1 MVGVTL
7 RARLTMFF
15 AGIVVVPLL
24 AAAVVLQQLVSREIQ
39 KRNETQLQVGSR
51 SAAGLWRAHLDV
63 ARREVRHVAR
73 DIIDSIDAGDLD
85 EGLDRARQEGELDF
99 LVVTS
104 GADVLGESLG
114 EAAFLEG
121 EGSPTPAELAAE
133 GGSAGL
139 LRSRVEVLAG
149 KRTVTV
155 TGGFYA
161 DQPFVREL
169 SRTTGLDL
177 AVTSGGRVI
186 ATTLS
191 SAPRIPSGAV
201 GLVDIGEGMEALVS
215 EVQGDDGGIAVIA
228 RPEGA
233 AGFRTSIWVIVVAI
247 GLLVATALG
256 YALARLL
263 ARPLQRLAEGA
274 MAVASGDFD
283 THVDAEGQGD
293 VAQLA
298 TAFNS
303 MTENLRGY
311 VGELRKSRDE
321 LRRGLDRLGA
331 TLSST
336 HDLEGMFGVILDT
349 AAITLGAKAGAV
361 YLLSPSGRDVRLEV
375 ARGYQAPERAAL
387 RIGEGI
393 AGRSAAGVSVLLPS
407 ERDPV
412 SPSRPVEPAAPTAVA
427 VPLIRGDRTMGVL
440 ALYGR
445 STPEPFVQDDV
456 ATLGSFA
463 AQASVAV
470 ENVLLHKEAQRLS
483 ITDGLTGVWN
493 RRYLQL
499 TLTKEIERAQRFDRP
514 LSVLMMDIDHFKL
527 VNDAHGHQVGDEVL
541 VELTRRTMSTIRGQI
556 DALARYGGEEFI
568 VVLPETPR
576 DGARVVADKI
586 LSVIRHRPF
595 VEDGDGG
602 VPLTVSIGVA
612 AFPEDGSTAD
622 ELVRAADLAMYR
634 AKEAGRDRV
643 EVAQTH

>member
-1 MVGVTL
+1 MTL

-24 AAAVVLQQLVSREIQ
+24 AAAVVLQQLVSREIH
-39 KRNETQLQVGSR
+39 KRSETRLQVGSR
-51 SAAGLWRAHLDV
+51 ATAELWRDQLDV

-73 DIIDSIDAGDLD
+73 GIVDSIDRD
-85 EGLDRARQEGELDF
+85 ELVVGLDRARQEGELDF
-99 LVVTS
+99 LVVT
-104 GADVLGESLG
+104 ADGSVIAESVG
-114 EAAFLEG
+114 KASFLENVETPAAAKLVAE
-121 EGSPTPAELAAE
+121 EGSAQ
-133 GGSAGL
+133 L

-161 DQPFVREL
+161 DQSFVRDL
-169 SRTTGLDL
+169 SGATGLDL

-186 ATTLS
+186 ASTLS
-191 SAPRIPSGAV
+191 PAPRIPSGSV
-201 GLVDIGEGMEALVS
+201 GLVQIGEGMDALVS
-215 EVQGDDGGIAVIA
+215 EVQGENGGIAVIA
-228 RPEGA
+228 QPEGA
-233 AGFRTSIWVIVVAI
+233 AGFRTSIWIIVVAI

-298 TAFNS
+298 EAFNS

-321 LRRGLDRLGA
+321 LRRGLDRLGE

-336 HDLEGMFGVILDT
+336 HDLEGMFSVILDT
-349 AAITLGAKAGAV
+349 AAITLGAKSGAV

-375 ARGYQAPERAAL
+375 ARGYEAPERATL
-387 RIGEGI
+387 RIGEGV
-393 AGRSAAGVSVLLPS
+393 AGRSAAGLSVLLPS

-412 SPSRPVEPAAPTAVA
+412 SPSRPVEPAAPTAIA

-445 STPEPFVQDDV
+445 SIPEPFVQEDV

-499 TLTKEIERAQRFDRP
+499 TLTKEIERAQRFGRP

-556 DALARYGGEEFI
+556 DSLARYGGEEFI
-568 VVLPETPR
+568 VVLPETPS
-576 DGARVVADKI
+576 DGAKVVADKI
-586 LSVIRHRPF
+586 LAVIRHRPF
-595 VEDGDGG
+595 VEDEGAG

-643 EVAQTH
+643 EIAQAH

>member
-1 MVGVTL
+1 VTL
-7 RARLTMFF
+7 RARLTVFF

-24 AAAVVLQQLVSREIQ
+24 AAAVVLQQLVSREIE
-39 KRNETQLQVGSR
+39 KRSETQLQVGSR
-51 SAAGLWRAHLDV
+51 AAAGLWRAQLDV

-73 DIIDSIDAGDLD
+73 GIVDSIESDDLD
-85 EGLDRARQEGELDF
+85 RTLDRARQEGELDF

-104 GADVLGESLG
+104 GAEVLADSLRPASFVESL
-114 EAAFLEG
+114 EQ
-121 EGSPTPAELAAE
+121 PTPAELAAE
-133 GGSAGL
+133 SGSAGI
-139 LRSRVEVLAG
+139 LRSTVEVLAG
-149 KRTVTV
+149 KRTITV

-161 DQPFVREL
+161 DQTFVRDL
-169 SRTTGLDL
+169 ARTTGLDL

-191 SAPRIPSGAV
+191 PLPNIPSGSV
-201 GLVDIGEGMEALVS
+201 GLVSIGDGKQALVS
-215 EVQGDDGGIAVIA
+215 EVEGGDGGIAVIA
-228 RPEGA
+228 KPEGA
-233 AGFRTSIWVIVVAI
+233 AGFRTSIWIIVVAI

-274 MAVASGDFD
+274 KAVASGDFD
-283 THVDAEGQGD
+283 THVEAEGQGD

-298 TAFNS
+298 EAFNS

-321 LRRGLDRLGA
+321 LRRGLDRLGT

-349 AAITLGAKAGAV
+349 AAITLNAKAGAV

-375 ARGYQAPERAAL
+375 ARGYAAPERAAL
-387 RIGEGI
+387 RLGEGI
-393 AGRSAAGVSVLLPS
+393 AGRSAAGISVLLPS

-412 SPSRPVEPAAPTAVA
+412 SPSRPVEPAAPTAIA

-445 STPEPFVQDDV
+445 SIPEPFVQDDV
-456 ATLGSFA
+456 STLGSFA

-527 VNDAHGHQVGDEVL
+527 VNDAHGHQMGDEVL

-556 DALARYGGEEFI
+556 DALARYGGEEFV

-586 LSVIRHRPF
+586 LSVIRHRTF
-595 VEDGDGG
+595 VEETNGG
-602 VPLTVSIGVA
+602 VPITVSIGVA
-612 AFPEDGSTAD
+612 AYPEDGSTAD

-643 EVAQTH
+643 ETAQSH

>member
-1 MVGVTL
+1 MTL

-39 KRNETQLQVGSR
+39 KRSETRLQVGSR
-51 SAAGLWRAHLDV
+51 ATAELWRDQLDV

-73 DIIDSIDAGDLD
+73 DIVESIGQDQLD
-85 EGLDRARQEGELDF
+85 EGLDLARQEGELDF
-99 LVVTS
+99 LVVTAD
-104 GADVLGESLG
+104 GAVMGESVG
-114 EAAFLEG
+114 KASFLETV
-121 EGSPTPAELAAE
+121 ETPATSELAADE
-133 GGSAGL
+133 GSARL
-139 LRSRVEVLAG
+139 LRSRVEVVAD

-155 TGGFYA
+155 IGGFYA
-161 DQPFVREL
+161 DQSFVRDL
-169 SRTTGLDL
+169 SNATGLDL
-177 AVTSGGRVI
+177 AVSSGGRVI
-186 ATTLS
+186 ASTLS
-191 SAPRIPSGAV
+191 PPPRIPSGTVGPVQIGDGMDAV
-201 GLVDIGEGMEALVS
+201 VS
-215 EVQGDDGGIAVIA
+215 EVQGEDGAIAVIA
-228 RPEGA
+228 RQEGA

-298 TAFNS
+298 EAFNS
-303 MTENLRGY
+303 MTQNLRGY

-321 LRRGLDRLGA
+321 LRRGLDRLGE

-336 HDLEGMFGVILDT
+336 HDLEGMFAVILDT
-349 AAITLGAKAGAV
+349 AAVTLGAKAGAV

-375 ARGYQAPERAAL
+375 ARGYQAPERASL

-393 AGRSAAGVSVLLPS
+393 AGRSAAGISVLLPS
-407 ERDPV
+407 EREPV
-412 SPSRPVEPAAPTAVA
+412 SPSRPVEPAAPTAIA

-445 STPEPFVQDDV
+445 SIPEPFVQDDV

-499 TLTKEIERAQRFDRP
+499 TLTKEIERAQRFGRP
-514 LSVLMMDIDHFKL
+514 LSVLLMDIDHFKL

-556 DALARYGGEEFI
+556 DSLARYGGEEFI
-568 VVLPETPR
+568 VVLPETPS
-576 DGARVVADKI
+576 DGAKVVADKI
-586 LSVIRHRPF
+586 LAVIRHRPF
-595 VEDGDGG
+595 VEDADTG

-643 EVAQTH
+643 EVAESH

>member
-1 MVGVTL
+1 MTL

-39 KRNETQLQVGSR
+39 KRNETQLQVGSQ

-73 DIIDSIDAGDLD
+73 DIIEAIDAGNLD

-99 LVVTS
+99 LVATS
-104 GADVLGESLG
+104 GGEVLGESIG
-114 EAAFLEG
+114 NAAFLDG
-121 EGSPTPAELAAE
+121 MGSPTPAELAAE
-133 GGSAGL
+133 DGSAGL

-149 KRTVTV
+149 KRNITV

-161 DQPFVREL
+161 DQSFVREL

-186 ATTLS
+186 ATTLQS
-191 SAPRIPSGAV
+191 PPRIPSGTV
-201 GLVDIGEGMEALVS
+201 GLVDIGGGMEALVS
-215 EVQGDDGGIAVIA
+215 EVQGDDGGIAVVA
-228 RPEGA
+228 KPEGA
-233 AGFRTSIWVIVVAI
+233 AGFRTSIWIIVVAI

-298 TAFNS
+298 EAFNS

-393 AGRSAAGVSVLLPS
+393 AGRSAAGISVLLPS

-412 SPSRPVEPAAPTAVA
+412 SPSRPVEPAAPTAIA

-445 STPEPFVQDDV
+445 STPEPFVHDDV

-527 VNDAHGHQVGDEVL
+527 VNDAHGHQVGDEAL

-643 EVAQTH
+643 VVAQSH

>member
-1 MVGVTL
+1 MTL

-39 KRNETQLQVGSR
+39 KRSETRLQVGSR
-51 SAAGLWRAHLDV
+51 ATAELWRDQLDV

-73 DIIDSIDAGDLD
+73 DLVESIGRDELN
-85 EGLDRARQEGELDF
+85 EGLDLARQEGELDF
-99 LVVTS
+99 LVMTAD
-104 GADVLGESLG
+104 GAVIGESVG
-114 EAAFLEG
+114 KASFLETL
-121 EGSPTPAELAAE
+121 ETPAAAELAADE
-133 GGSAGL
+133 GSARL
-139 LRSRVEVLAG
+139 LRSRVEVVAD

-155 TGGFYA
+155 IGGFYA
-161 DQPFVREL
+161 DQSFVRDL
-169 SRTTGLDL
+169 SNATGLDL
-177 AVTSGGRVI
+177 AVSSGGRVI
-186 ATTLS
+186 ASTLS
-191 SAPRIPSGAV
+191 PPPRIPSGMV
-201 GLVDIGEGMEALVS
+201 GLIQIGDGMDAVVS
-215 EVQGDDGGIAVIA
+215 EVQGENGGIAVIA
-228 RPEGA
+228 RQEGA

-298 TAFNS
+298 EAFNS
-303 MTENLRGY
+303 MTQNLRGY

-321 LRRGLDRLGA
+321 LRRGLDRLGE

-336 HDLEGMFGVILDT
+336 HDLEGMFAVILDT
-349 AAITLGAKAGAV
+349 AAVTLGAKAGAV

-375 ARGYQAPERAAL
+375 ARGYQAPERASL

-393 AGRSAAGVSVLLPS
+393 AGRSAAGISVLLPS
-407 ERDPV
+407 EREPV
-412 SPSRPVEPAAPTAVA
+412 SPSRPVEPAAPTAIA

-445 STPEPFVQDDV
+445 SIPEPFVQDDV

-499 TLTKEIERAQRFDRP
+499 TLTKEIERAQRFGRP
-514 LSVLMMDIDHFKL
+514 LSVLLMDIDHFKL

-556 DALARYGGEEFI
+556 DSLARYGGEEFI
-568 VVLPETPR
+568 VVLPETPS
-576 DGARVVADKI
+576 DGAKVVADKI
-586 LSVIRHRPF
+586 LAVIRHRPF
-595 VEDGDGG
+595 VEDADTG

-643 EVAQTH
+643 EVAESH

>member
-1 MVGVTL
+1 MTL

-39 KRNETQLQVGSR
+39 KRSETRLQVGSR
-51 SAAGLWRAHLDV
+51 ATAELWRDRLDV
-63 ARREVRHVAR
+63 ARREVRHAAR
-73 DIIDSIDAGDLD
+73 GVVDSIDRDELE
-85 EGLDRARQEGELDF
+85 EGLDRARRESELDF
-99 LVVTS
+99 LVVT
-104 GADVLGESLG
+104 ADGSVIAESVG
-114 EAAFLEG
+114 RASFLETLEAPAASQLVEE
-121 EGSPTPAELAAE
+121 EGSAQ
-133 GGSAGL
+133 L
-139 LRSRVEVLAG
+139 LRSRVEVVAG
-149 KRTVTV
+149 KRTLTV
-155 TGGFYA
+155 IGGFYA
-161 DQPFVREL
+161 DQSFVRDL
-169 SRTTGLDL
+169 AAATGLDL
-177 AVTSGGRVI
+177 AVSSGGQVI
-186 ATTLS
+186 ASTLS
-191 SAPRIPSGAV
+191 PPPRIPSGTV
-201 GLVDIGEGMEALVS
+201 GLVQIGDGMDAIVS
-215 EVQGDDGGIAVIA
+215 EVQGEDGGIAVIA

-233 AGFRTSIWVIVVAI
+233 AGFRTSIWVIVVTI

-298 TAFNS
+298 EAFNS

-321 LRRGLDRLGA
+321 LRRGLDRLGE

-336 HDLEGMFGVILDT
+336 HDLEGMFAVILDT
-349 AAITLGAKAGAV
+349 AAVTLGAKAGAV

-375 ARGYQAPERAAL
+375 ARGYEAPERATL

-393 AGRSAAGVSVLLPS
+393 AGRSAAGISVLLPS
-407 ERDPV
+407 EREPV
-412 SPSRPVEPAAPTAVA
+412 SPSRPVEPAAPTAIA

-445 STPEPFVQDDV
+445 SIPEPFVKDDV

-499 TLTKEIERAQRFDRP
+499 TLTKEIERAQRFGRP

-527 VNDAHGHQVGDEVL
+527 VNDAHGHHVGDEVL

-556 DALARYGGEEFI
+556 DSLARYGGEEFV
-568 VVLPETPR
+568 VVLPETPS
-576 DGARVVADKI
+576 DGAKVVADKI
-586 LSVIRHRPF
+586 LAVIRHRPF
-595 VEDGDGG
+595 VEDDNTG

-634 AKEAGRDRV
+634 AKEAGRDRI
-643 EVAQTH
+643 EVAESH

>member
-1 MVGVTL
+1 VTL

-39 KRNETQLQVGSR
+39 KRSETRLQVGSR
-51 SAAGLWRAHLDV
+51 ATAELWRDQLDV

-73 DIIDSIDAGDLD
+73 DIVESIGGGQLS
-85 EGLDRARQEGELDF
+85 EGLNLARQEGELDF
-99 LVVTS
+99 LVVTAD
-104 GADVLGESLG
+104 GAVIAESVG
-114 EAAFLEG
+114 KASFFETLET
-121 EGSPTPAELAAE
+121 PTASELAADE
-133 GGSAGL
+133 GSARL
-139 LRSRVEVLAG
+139 LRSRVVVVAD

-155 TGGFYA
+155 IGGFYA
-161 DQPFVREL
+161 DQSFVRDL
-169 SRTTGLDL
+169 SNATGLDL
-177 AVTSGGRVI
+177 AVSSDGRVI
-186 ATTLS
+186 ASTLS
-191 SAPRIPSGAV
+191 PTPRIPSGTV
-201 GLVDIGEGMEALVS
+201 GLVQIGDGMDAVVS
-215 EVQGDDGGIAVIA
+215 EIQGEDGGIAVIA
-228 RPEGA
+228 RPESA
-233 AGFRTSIWVIVVAI
+233 AGFRTSIWVIVVTI

-274 MAVASGDFD
+274 MAVASGEFD
-283 THVDAEGQGD
+283 TRVDAEGQGD

-298 TAFNS
+298 EAFNS
-303 MTENLRGY
+303 MTQNLRGY

-321 LRRGLDRLGA
+321 LRRGLDRLGE

-336 HDLEGMFGVILDT
+336 HDLEGMFAVILDT
-349 AAITLGAKAGAV
+349 AAVTLGAKAGAV
-361 YLLSPSGRDVRLEV
+361 YLLSPSGRDLRLEV
-375 ARGYQAPERAAL
+375 ARGYQAPERASL

-393 AGRSAAGVSVLLPS
+393 AGRSAAGMSVLLPS
-407 ERDPV
+407 EREPV
-412 SPSRPVEPAAPTAVA
+412 SPSRPVEPAAPTAIA

-445 STPEPFVQDDV
+445 SIPEPFVHDDV

-499 TLTKEIERAQRFDRP
+499 TLTKEIERAQRFGRP

-556 DALARYGGEEFI
+556 DSLARYGGEEFI
-568 VVLPETPR
+568 VVLPETPS
-576 DGARVVADKI
+576 DGAKVVADKI
-586 LSVIRHRPF
+586 LAVIRHRPF
-595 VEDGDGG
+595 VEDGDTG

-643 EVAQTH
+643 EVAESR

>member
-1 MVGVTL
+1 VTL

-39 KRNETQLQVGSR
+39 KRSETRLQVGSR
-51 SAAGLWRAHLDV
+51 ATAELWRDQLDV

-73 DIIDSIDAGDLD
+73 DIVESIGRDKLNQ
-85 EGLDRARQEGELDF
+85 GLDLARQEGELDF
-99 LVVTS
+99 LVVTAD
-104 GADVLGESLG
+104 GAVIAESVG
-114 EAAFLEG
+114 KASFLETL
-121 EGSPTPAELAAE
+121 ETPAASELAADE
-133 GGSAGL
+133 ASVRL
-139 LRSRVEVLAG
+139 LRSRVEVVADR
-149 KRTVTV
+149 RTVTV
-155 TGGFYA
+155 IGGFYA
-161 DQPFVREL
+161 DQSFVRDL
-169 SRTTGLDL
+169 ANATGLDL
-177 AVTSGGRVI
+177 AVSSGGRVI
-186 ATTLS
+186 ASTLS
-191 SAPRIPSGAV
+191 PSPRIPSGTV
-201 GLVDIGEGMEALVS
+201 GLVQIGDGMDAVVS
-215 EVQGDDGGIAVIA
+215 EVQGEDGGIAVIA
-228 RPEGA
+228 RQEGA

-283 THVDAEGQGD
+283 THVDAEGRGD

-298 TAFNS
+298 EAFNS
-303 MTENLRGY
+303 MTQNLRGY

-321 LRRGLDRLGA
+321 LRRGLDRLGE

-336 HDLEGMFGVILDT
+336 HDLEGMFAVILDT
-349 AAITLGAKAGAV
+349 AAVTLGAKAGAV

-375 ARGYQAPERAAL
+375 ARGYQAPERASL

-393 AGRSAAGVSVLLPS
+393 AGRSAAGISVLLPS
-407 ERDPV
+407 EREPV

-445 STPEPFVQDDV
+445 SIPEPFVQDDV

-499 TLTKEIERAQRFDRP
+499 TLTKEIERAQRFGRP
-514 LSVLMMDIDHFKL
+514 LSVLLMDIDHFKL

-556 DALARYGGEEFI
+556 DSLARYGGEEFI
-568 VVLPETPR
+568 VVLPETPS
-576 DGARVVADKI
+576 DGAKVVADKI
-586 LSVIRHRPF
+586 LAVIRHRPF
-595 VEDGDGG
+595 VEDADTG

-643 EVAQTH
+643 EVAESH

>member
-1 MVGVTL
+1 MTL

-39 KRNETQLQVGSR
+39 KRSETRLQVASR
-51 SAAGLWRAHLDV
+51 ATAELWRDQLDV

-73 DIIDSIDAGDLD
+73 GIVDSIDRD
-85 EGLDRARQEGELDF
+85 ELEAGLDRARREGELDF
-99 LVVTS
+99 LVVTADGTVLAES
-104 GADVLGESLG
+104 VGNASFLDNLETPAGAKLVAE
-114 EAAFLEG
+114 
-121 EGSPTPAELAAE
+121 EGSAQ
-133 GGSAGL
+133 L

-155 TGGFYA
+155 TGGFFA
-161 DQPFVREL
+161 DQSFVSDL
-169 SRTTGLDL
+169 AGATGLDL

-186 ATTLS
+186 ASTLS
-191 SAPRIPSGAV
+191 PAPRIPSDTV
-201 GLVDIGEGMEALVS
+201 GLVQIGEGMDALVS
-215 EVQGDDGGIAVIA
+215 EVQGENGGIAVIA
-228 RPEGA
+228 QPEGA
-233 AGFRTSIWVIVVAI
+233 AGFRTSIWIIVVAI

-298 TAFNS
+298 EAFNS

-321 LRRGLDRLGA
+321 LRRGLDRLGE

-336 HDLEGMFGVILDT
+336 HDLEGMFSVILDT
-349 AAITLGAKAGAV
+349 AAITLGAKSGAV

-393 AGRSAAGVSVLLPS
+393 AGRSAAGISVLLPS

-412 SPSRPVEPAAPTAVA
+412 SPSRPVEPAAPTAIA

-445 STPEPFVQDDV
+445 SIPEPFAQDDV

-499 TLTKEIERAQRFDRP
+499 TLTKEIERAQRFGRP

-527 VNDAHGHQVGDEVL
+527 VNDAHGHHVGDEVL

-556 DALARYGGEEFI
+556 DSLARYGGEEFV
-568 VVLPETPR
+568 VVLPETPS
-576 DGARVVADKI
+576 DGAKVVADKI
-586 LSVIRHRPF
+586 LAVIRHRPF
-595 VEDGDGG
+595 VEDEDTG

-643 EVAQTH
+643 EVAQSH

>member
-1 MVGVTL
+1 MTL

-39 KRNETQLQVGSR
+39 KRSETRLQVGSR
-51 SAAGLWRAHLDV
+51 ATAELWRDQLDV

-73 DIIDSIDAGDLD
+73 DIVESIGRDKLNQ
-85 EGLDRARQEGELDF
+85 GLDLARQEGELDF
-99 LVVTS
+99 LVVTAD
-104 GADVLGESLG
+104 GAVIAESVG
-114 EAAFLEG
+114 KASFLETL
-121 EGSPTPAELAAE
+121 ETPAASELAADE
-133 GGSAGL
+133 ASVRL
-139 LRSRVEVLAG
+139 LRSRVEVVADR
-149 KRTVTV
+149 RTVTV
-155 TGGFYA
+155 IGGFYA
-161 DQPFVREL
+161 DQSFVRDL
-169 SRTTGLDL
+169 ANATGLDL
-177 AVTSGGRVI
+177 AVSSGGRVI
-186 ATTLS
+186 ASTLS
-191 SAPRIPSGAV
+191 PSPRIPSGTV
-201 GLVDIGEGMEALVS
+201 GLVQIGDGMDAVVS
-215 EVQGDDGGIAVIA
+215 EVQGEDGGIAVIA
-228 RPEGA
+228 RQEGA

-283 THVDAEGQGD
+283 THVDAEGRGD

-298 TAFNS
+298 EAFNS
-303 MTENLRGY
+303 MTQNLRGY

-321 LRRGLDRLGA
+321 LRRGLDRLGE

-336 HDLEGMFGVILDT
+336 HDLEGMFAVILDT
-349 AAITLGAKAGAV
+349 AAVTLGAKAGAV

-375 ARGYQAPERAAL
+375 ARGYQAPERASL

-393 AGRSAAGVSVLLPS
+393 AGRSAAGISVLLPS
-407 ERDPV
+407 EREPV

-445 STPEPFVQDDV
+445 SIPEPFVQDDV

-499 TLTKEIERAQRFDRP
+499 TLTKEIERAQRFGRP
-514 LSVLMMDIDHFKL
+514 LSVLLMDIDHFKL

-556 DALARYGGEEFI
+556 DSLARYGGEEFI
-568 VVLPETPR
+568 VVLPETPS
-576 DGARVVADKI
+576 DGAKVVADKI
-586 LSVIRHRPF
+586 LAVIRHRPF
-595 VEDGDGG
+595 VEDADTG

-643 EVAQTH
+643 EVAESH

>member
-1 MVGVTL
+1 MTL

-39 KRNETQLQVGSR
+39 KRSETRLQVGSR
-51 SAAGLWRAHLDV
+51 ATAELWRGHLDV

-73 DIIDSIDAGDLD
+73 GIVESIDRDEID
-85 EGLDRARQEGELDF
+85 EGLDRARQRGELDF
-99 LVVTS
+99 LIVTADGAVLAASTGPASFLQDLDTPS
-104 GADVLGESLG
+104 GEELVAE
-114 EAAFLEG
+114 
-121 EGSPTPAELAAE
+121 EGSAQ
-133 GGSAGL
+133 L

-161 DQPFVREL
+161 DQSFVRDL
-169 SRTTGLDL
+169 AGATGLDV

-186 ATTLS
+186 ASTLS
-191 SAPRIPSGAV
+191 PAPRIPTGAV
-201 GLVDIGEGMEALVS
+201 GLVQIGDGMDALVS
-215 EVQGDDGGIAVIA
+215 EVQGEDGGIAVVA
-228 RPEGA
+228 QPEGA

-298 TAFNS
+298 EAFNS

-321 LRRGLDRLGA
+321 LRRGLDRLGE

-336 HDLEGMFGVILDT
+336 HDLEGMFAVILDT
-349 AAITLGAKAGAV
+349 AAVTLGAKAGAV
-361 YLLSPSGRDVRLEV
+361 YLLSPSGRNVRLEV
-375 ARGYQAPERAAL
+375 ARGYEAPERAAL

-393 AGRSAAGVSVLLPS
+393 AGRSAAGISVLLPS

-412 SPSRPVEPAAPTAVA
+412 SPSRPVEPAAPTAIA

-445 STPEPFVQDDV
+445 SIPEPFVQDDV

-470 ENVLLHKEAQRLS
+470 ENVLLHKEAERLS

-499 TLTKEIERAQRFDRP
+499 TLTKEIERAQRFGRP

-527 VNDAHGHQVGDEVL
+527 VNDAHGHHVGDEVL

-556 DALARYGGEEFI
+556 DALARYGGEEFV
-568 VVLPETPR
+568 VVLPETPT
-576 DGARVVADKI
+576 DGAKVVADKI
-586 LSVIRHRPF
+586 LAVIRHRPF
-595 VEDGDGG
+595 VEDEQGG

-612 AFPEDGSTAD
+612 AFPEDAATAD

-643 EVAQTH
+643 ETAESH

>member
-1 MVGVTL
+1 M
-7 RARLTMFF
+7 
-15 AGIVVVPLL
+15 
-24 AAAVVLQQLVSREIQ
+24 
-39 KRNETQLQVGSR
+39 
-51 SAAGLWRAHLDV
+51 D
-63 ARREVRHVAR
+63 
-73 DIIDSIDAGDLD
+73 
-85 EGLDRARQEGELDF
+85 
-99 LVVTS
+99 
-104 GADVLGESLG
+104 
-114 EAAFLEG
+114 
-121 EGSPTPAELAAE
+121 
-133 GGSAGL
+133 
-139 LRSRVEVLAG
+139 
-149 KRTVTV
+149 
-155 TGGFYA
+155 
-161 DQPFVREL
+161 
-169 SRTTGLDL
+169 
-177 AVTSGGRVI
+177 
-186 ATTLS
+186 
-191 SAPRIPSGAV
+191 
-201 GLVDIGEGMEALVS
+201 ALVS
-215 EVQGDDGGIAVIA
+215 EVQGEDGGIAVVA
-228 RPEGA
+228 QPEGA

-298 TAFNS
+298 EAFNS

-321 LRRGLDRLGA
+321 LRRGLDRLGE

-336 HDLEGMFGVILDT
+336 HDLEGMFAVILDT
-349 AAITLGAKAGAV
+349 AAVTLGAKAGAV
-361 YLLSPSGRDVRLEV
+361 YLLSPSGRNVRLEV
-375 ARGYQAPERAAL
+375 ARGYEAPERAAL

-393 AGRSAAGVSVLLPS
+393 AGRSAAGISVLLPS

-412 SPSRPVEPAAPTAVA
+412 SPSRPVEPAAPTAIA

-445 STPEPFVQDDV
+445 SIPEPFVQDDV

-470 ENVLLHKEAQRLS
+470 ENVLLHKEAERLS

-499 TLTKEIERAQRFDRP
+499 TLTKEIERAQRFGRP

-527 VNDAHGHQVGDEVL
+527 VNDAHGHHVGDEVL

-556 DALARYGGEEFI
+556 DALARYGGEEFV
-568 VVLPETPR
+568 VVLPETPT
-576 DGARVVADKI
+576 DGAKVVADKI
-586 LSVIRHRPF
+586 LAVIRHRPF
-595 VEDGDGG
+595 VEDEQGG

-612 AFPEDGSTAD
+612 AFPEDAATAD

-643 EVAQTH
+643 ETAESH

>member
-1 MVGVTL
+1 
-7 RARLTMFF
+7 MFF

-39 KRNETQLQVGSR
+39 KRSETRLQVGSR
-51 SAAGLWRAHLDV
+51 ATAELWRGHLDV

-73 DIIDSIDAGDLD
+73 GIVESIDRDEID
-85 EGLDRARQEGELDF
+85 EGLDRARQRGELDF
-99 LVVTS
+99 LIVTADGAVLAASTGPASFLQDLDTPS
-104 GADVLGESLG
+104 GEELVAE
-114 EAAFLEG
+114 
-121 EGSPTPAELAAE
+121 EGSAQ
-133 GGSAGL
+133 L

-161 DQPFVREL
+161 DQSFVRDL
-169 SRTTGLDL
+169 AGATGLDV

-186 ATTLS
+186 ASTLS
-191 SAPRIPSGAV
+191 PAPRIPTGAV
-201 GLVDIGEGMEALVS
+201 GLVQIGDGMDALVS
-215 EVQGDDGGIAVIA
+215 EVQGEDGGIAVVA
-228 RPEGA
+228 QPEGA

-298 TAFNS
+298 EAFNS
-303 MTENLRGY
+303 MTQNLRGY

-321 LRRGLDRLGA
+321 LRRGLDRLGE

-336 HDLEGMFGVILDT
+336 HDLEGMFAVILDT
-349 AAITLGAKAGAV
+349 AAVTLGAKAGAV

-375 ARGYQAPERAAL
+375 ARGYQAPERASL

-393 AGRSAAGVSVLLPS
+393 AGRSAAGISVLLPS
-407 ERDPV
+407 EREPV
-412 SPSRPVEPAAPTAVA
+412 SPSRPVEPAAPTAIA

-445 STPEPFVQDDV
+445 SIPEPFVQDDV

-499 TLTKEIERAQRFDRP
+499 TLTKEIERAQRFGRP

-527 VNDAHGHQVGDEVL
+527 VNDAHGHHVGDEVL

-556 DALARYGGEEFI
+556 DALARYGGEEFV
-568 VVLPETPR
+568 VVLPETPT
-576 DGARVVADKI
+576 DGAKVVADKI
-586 LSVIRHRPF
+586 LAVIRHRPF
-595 VEDGDGG
+595 VEDEQGG

-612 AFPEDGSTAD
+612 AFPEDAATAD

-643 EVAQTH
+643 ETAESH

>member
-1 MVGVTL
+1 
-7 RARLTMFF
+7 
-15 AGIVVVPLL
+15 
-24 AAAVVLQQLVSREIQ
+24 
-39 KRNETQLQVGSR
+39 
-51 SAAGLWRAHLDV
+51 
-63 ARREVRHVAR
+63 
-73 DIIDSIDAGDLD
+73 
-85 EGLDRARQEGELDF
+85 
-99 LVVTS
+99 
-104 GADVLGESLG
+104 
-114 EAAFLEG
+114 
-121 EGSPTPAELAAE
+121 
-133 GGSAGL
+133 
-139 LRSRVEVLAG
+139 
-149 KRTVTV
+149 
-155 TGGFYA
+155 
-161 DQPFVREL
+161 
-169 SRTTGLDL
+169 
-177 AVTSGGRVI
+177 VI
-186 ATTLS
+186 AK
-191 SAPRIPSGAV
+191 
-201 GLVDIGEGMEALVS
+201 
-215 EVQGDDGGIAVIA
+215 
-228 RPEGA
+228 PEGA

-298 TAFNS
+298 QAFNS

-321 LRRGLDRLGA
+321 LRRGLDRLGT

-361 YLLSPSGRDVRLEV
+361 YLISPSGRDVRLEV
-375 ARGYQAPERAAL
+375 ARGYEAPERAAL

-393 AGRSAAGVSVLLPS
+393 AGRSAAGISVLLPS

-412 SPSRPVEPAAPTAVA
+412 SPSRPVEPAAPTAIA

-445 STPEPFVQDDV
+445 SIPEPFVQDDV

-556 DALARYGGEEFI
+556 DALARYGGEEFV

-576 DGARVVADKI
+576 EGARIVADKI

-595 VEDGDGG
+595 GEDGEAA

-634 AKEAGRDRV
+634 AKEAGRNRV
-643 EVAQTH
+643 ETAPSR

>member
-1 MVGVTL
+1 VTL

-39 KRNETQLQVGSR
+39 KRSETRLQVGSR
-51 SAAGLWRAHLDV
+51 ATAELWRDQLDV

-73 DIIDSIDAGDLD
+73 DIVESIGRD
-85 EGLDRARQEGELDF
+85 ELNQGLDLARQEGELDF
-99 LVVTS
+99 LVVT
-104 GADVLGESLG
+104 ADGSVIAESMG
-114 EAAFLEG
+114 KASFLETL
-121 EGSPTPAELAAE
+121 ETPAASELAADE
-133 GGSAGL
+133 GSARL
-139 LRSRVEVLAG
+139 LRSRVEVVAD

-155 TGGFYA
+155 IGGFYA
-161 DQPFVREL
+161 DQSFVRDL
-169 SRTTGLDL
+169 SNATGLDL
-177 AVTSGGRVI
+177 AVSSGGRVI
-186 ATTLS
+186 ASTLS
-191 SAPRIPSGAV
+191 PPPRIPSGTV
-201 GLVDIGEGMEALVS
+201 GLVQIGDGMDAVVS
-215 EVQGDDGGIAVIA
+215 EVQGEDGGIAVIA
-228 RPEGA
+228 RQEGA

-283 THVDAEGQGD
+283 THVDAEGRGD

-298 TAFNS
+298 EAFNS
-303 MTENLRGY
+303 MTQNLRGY

-321 LRRGLDRLGA
+321 LRRGLDRLGE

-336 HDLEGMFGVILDT
+336 HDLEGMFAVILDT
-349 AAITLGAKAGAV
+349 AAVTLGAKAGAV

-375 ARGYQAPERAAL
+375 ARGYQAPERASL

-393 AGRSAAGVSVLLPS
+393 AGRSAAGISVLLPS
-407 ERDPV
+407 EREPV

-445 STPEPFVQDDV
+445 SIPEPFVQDDV

-499 TLTKEIERAQRFDRP
+499 TLTKEIERAQRFGRP
-514 LSVLMMDIDHFKL
+514 LSVLLMDIDHFKL

-556 DALARYGGEEFI
+556 DSLARYGGEEFI
-568 VVLPETPR
+568 VVLPETPS
-576 DGARVVADKI
+576 DGAKVVADKI
-586 LSVIRHRPF
+586 LAVIRHRPF
-595 VEDGDGG
+595 VEDADTG

-643 EVAQTH
+643 EVAESH

>member
-1 MVGVTL
+1 
-7 RARLTMFF
+7 MFF

-24 AAAVVLQQLVSREIQ
+24 AAAVVLQQLVSREIH
-39 KRNETQLQVGSR
+39 KRSETRLQVGSR
-51 SAAGLWRAHLDV
+51 ATAELWRDQLDV

-73 DIIDSIDAGDLD
+73 GIVDSIDRDELD
-85 EGLDRARQEGELDF
+85 VGLDRARQEGELDF
-99 LVVTS
+99 LVVT
-104 GADVLGESLG
+104 ADGSVIAESVG
-114 EAAFLEG
+114 EASFLENVETPAAAKLVAE
-121 EGSPTPAELAAE
+121 EGSAQF
-133 GGSAGL
+133 

-161 DQPFVREL
+161 DQSFVRDL
-169 SRTTGLDL
+169 SSATGLDL

-186 ATTLS
+186 ASTLS
-191 SAPRIPSGAV
+191 PAPRIPSGSV
-201 GLVDIGEGMEALVS
+201 GLVQIGEGMDAVVS
-215 EVQGDDGGIAVIA
+215 EVQGEDGGIAVIA
-228 RPEGA
+228 QPEGA
-233 AGFRTSIWVIVVAI
+233 AGFRTSIWIMVVII

-298 TAFNS
+298 EAFNS

-321 LRRGLDRLGA
+321 LRRGLDRLGE

-336 HDLEGMFGVILDT
+336 HDLEGMFSVILDT
-349 AAITLGAKAGAV
+349 AAITLGAKSGAV
-361 YLLSPSGRDVRLEV
+361 YLLSPSGRDLRLEV
-375 ARGYQAPERAAL
+375 ARGYEAPERATL
-387 RIGEGI
+387 RIGEGV
-393 AGRSAAGVSVLLPS
+393 AGRSAAGLSVLLPS

-412 SPSRPVEPAAPTAVA
+412 SPSRPVEPAAPTAIA

-445 STPEPFVQDDV
+445 SIPEPFVQDDV

-499 TLTKEIERAQRFDRP
+499 TLTKEIERAQRFGRP

-556 DALARYGGEEFI
+556 DSLARYGGEEFI
-568 VVLPETPR
+568 VVLPETPS
-576 DGARVVADKI
+576 DGAKVVADKI
-586 LSVIRHRPF
+586 LAVIRHRPF
-595 VEDGDGG
+595 VEDEGAG

-643 EVAQTH
+643 EIAQAH

>member
-1 MVGVTL
+1 
-7 RARLTMFF
+7 MFF

-39 KRNETQLQVGSR
+39 KRNETQLQVGSQ

-73 DIIDSIDAGDLD
+73 DIIEAIDAGNLD

-99 LVVTS
+99 LVATS
-104 GADVLGESLG
+104 GGEVLGESIG
-114 EAAFLEG
+114 NAAFLDG
-121 EGSPTPAELAAE
+121 MGSPTPAELAAE
-133 GGSAGL
+133 DGSAGL

-149 KRTVTV
+149 KRNITV

-161 DQPFVREL
+161 DQSFVREL

-186 ATTLS
+186 ATTLQS
-191 SAPRIPSGAV
+191 PPRIPSGTV
-201 GLVDIGEGMEALVS
+201 GLVDIGGGMEALVS
-215 EVQGDDGGIAVIA
+215 EVQGDDGGIAVVA
-228 RPEGA
+228 KPEGA
-233 AGFRTSIWVIVVAI
+233 AGFRTSIWIIVVAI

-298 TAFNS
+298 EAFNS

-393 AGRSAAGVSVLLPS
+393 AGRSAAGISVLLPS

-412 SPSRPVEPAAPTAVA
+412 SPSRPVEPAAPTAIA

-445 STPEPFVQDDV
+445 STPEPFVHDDV

-527 VNDAHGHQVGDEVL
+527 VNDAHGHQVGDEAL

-643 EVAQTH
+643 VVAQSH

>member
-1 MVGVTL
+1 MTL

-39 KRNETQLQVGSR
+39 KRSETRLQVGSR
-51 SAAGLWRAHLDV
+51 ATAELWRDQLDV
-63 ARREVRHVAR
+63 ARREVRHAAR
-73 DIIDSIDAGDLD
+73 GIVTSIDRDELD
-85 EGLDRARQEGELDF
+85 EGLDRTRRESELDF
-99 LVVTS
+99 VVVTAD
-104 GADVLGESLG
+104 GAVIAESVG
-114 EAAFLEG
+114 KASFLE
-121 EGSPTPAELAAE
+121 TPGTPSASELVE
-133 GGSAGL
+133 EESSAQL
-139 LRSRVEVLAG
+139 LRSRVDVLAG

-155 TGGFYA
+155 FGGFYA
-161 DQPFVREL
+161 DRSFVREL
-169 SRTTGLDL
+169 AGSTGLDL

-186 ATTLS
+186 ASTLS
-191 SAPRIPSGAV
+191 PAPRIPPGAV
-201 GLVDIGEGMEALVS
+201 GLVRLGDGMDAIVS
-215 EVQGDDGGIAVIA
+215 EVQGENGAIAVIA
-228 RPEGA
+228 RQEGA

-298 TAFNS
+298 EAFNS

-321 LRRGLDRLGA
+321 LRRGLDRLGE

-336 HDLEGMFGVILDT
+336 HDLEGMFAVILDT
-349 AAITLGAKAGAV
+349 AAVTLGAKAGAV

-375 ARGYQAPERAAL
+375 ARGYEAPERASL

-393 AGRSAAGVSVLLPS
+393 AGRSAAGISVLLPS
-407 ERDPV
+407 EREPV
-412 SPSRPVEPAAPTAVA
+412 SPSRPVEPAAPTAIA

-445 STPEPFVQDDV
+445 SIPEPFVHNDV

-499 TLTKEIERAQRFDRP
+499 TLTKEIERAQRFGRP

-527 VNDAHGHQVGDEVL
+527 VNDAHGHHVGDEVL

-556 DALARYGGEEFI
+556 DALARYGGEEFV
-568 VVLPETPR
+568 VVLPETPT
-576 DGARVVADKI
+576 DGAKVVADKI
-586 LSVIRHRPF
+586 LAVIRHRPF
-595 VEDGDGG
+595 VEDEQGG

-612 AFPEDGSTAD
+612 AFPEDAATAD

-643 EVAQTH
+643 ETAESH